1 MSASGSSAVWAVV
14 PVKCFAHGKSRL
26 GDVLTDPA
34 REELARSLCEH
45 VLATLAECA
54 EIEGVLVATDCAQVA
69 RFAEA
74 SGALVVRDVA
84 VGSLAQVVDHALGV
98 LALRGA
104 GAAVVLMADL
114 PLLAA
119 DDVRALV
126 AALDRTPIVVAPD
139 RGGHGT
145 NALALSPPDRI
156 ATCFGSE
163 ISFDRHVARA
173 ESAAIPFSVHHAEGI
188 AFDLDLPADAELV
201 LADGYAERG
210 ALLSWNLKR
219 PSRVRAA

>member
-1 MSASGSSAVWAVV
+1 MSGSGGVWAVV
-14 PVKCFAHGKSRL
+14 PVKCFTRGKSRL
-26 GDVLTDPA
+26 DGVLTDPA

-54 EIEGVLVATDCAQVA
+54 EIEGVLVATDCALVERFVEA
-69 RFAEA
+69 R
-74 SGALVVRDVA
+74 GALVVRDEA
-84 VGSLAQVVDHALGV
+84 VGSLAQVVDRALGV
-98 LALRGA
+98 LALRQA
-104 GAAVVLMADL
+104 RAAVVLMADL

-126 AALDRTPIVVAPD
+126 AALADAPIVVAPD

-173 ESAAIPFSVHHAEGI
+173 EAAGLPLSVHHADGI

-201 LADGYAERG
+201 LAAGYAERG
-210 ALLSWNLKR
+210 ARLSWNLKR